1 MHDLICCSLKK
12 EGSQQSS
19 LEKSKRP
26 VFGVTSTKCNRTFN
40 QSLLK
45 AQKHILKSFKAP
57 ASTSEKSRNIQIV
70 MKSST
75 CEESKI
81 KLLGDSLVRM
91 ADSYPSLYSTLMLIS
106 EEYTELFRQQKEKFK
121 MELDREMHES
131 ERRLK
136 KSQERV
142 KGNTLFTIL
151 AHKTAQSYFFFIE
164 LNDELKKAKDSI
176 DEMKRKYEREI
187 QELNDR
193 IKKKNDQVFEK
204 MKSYIINELGTFFV

>member
-1 MHDLICCSLKK
+1 LNYLSFHSLKK

-19 LEKSKRP
+19 LEKTKRP
-26 VFGVTSTKCNRTFN
+26 ILGVTSTKCNRKFN

-57 ASTSEKSRNIQIV
+57 VSTSEKSRNIQIV

-106 EEYTELFRQQKEKFK
+106 EEYTELFRQQKEKFRG
-121 MELDREMHES
+121 EIDREMTES
-131 ERRLK
+131 EKRLK

-142 KGNTLFTIL
+142 KGKYYIAPITNYFN
-151 AHKTAQSYFFFIE
+151 KSYHSNLE
-164 LNDELKKAKDSI
+164 LNEELKKAKDGI
-176 DEMKRKYEREI
+176 ENMKKKYEREI
-187 QELNDR
+187 QELKDR
-193 IKKKNDQVFEK
+193 IKRKNDQVFEK
-204 MKSYIINELGTFFV
+204 MKSYIINELGTF